1 MLFCLRALRPGRAW
15 KDKPIAIAFWCINVG
30 LMAMVL
36 ISILPVGL
44 MQAWA
49 SVEFGTWYARSA
61 EFMQT
66 PIMNNLRWLR
76 VIGDTI
82 FAFGALVLGWFVLG
96 LVTGHS
102 YSEHGF
108 VREGEWKVE
117 EEAVE
122 VGR

>member
-1 MLFCLRALRPGRAW
+1 MIALSML
-15 KDKPIAIAFWCINVG
+15 PI
-30 LMAMVL
+30 
-36 ISILPVGL
+36 GL

-66 PIMNNLRWLR
+66 PMIMRLRWMR
-76 VIGDTI
+76 MFGDTL

-102 YSEHGF
+102 FDKSATLD
-108 VREGEWKVE
+108 EGEYTHRE
-117 EEAVE
+117 LGAAEIS
-122 VGR
+122 GD